1 MIAGSS
7 DLPKFTATKEWCLMA
22 ENSVVSIKLKGVAKV
37 LTVDIDLLNSS
48 CYLFG
53 EMLLSRIPRIVSSIA
68 LEARQDLQVFSH
80 WN

>member
-7 DLPKFTATKEWCLMA
+7 DLPKFTATKEWFLMA